1 MNLLLALKQLQPA
14 VELITPDF
22 AEGKEQ
28 FFIIFN
34 LPNNLDLTISI
45 NYNDTDTFKAI
56 IVDKVGIRSSMKT
69 VAEARKSPD
78 ISYLSVNFEDIN
90 REVKSHAVN
99 ASS

>member
-1 MNLLLALKQLQPA
+1 MLLALKQLQPA

-22 AEGKEQ
+22 SEGKEQ

-45 NYNDTDTFKAI
+45 NYDDTDTFKAI
-56 IVDKVGIRSSMKT
+56 MVDRLGVRHSMKT
-69 VAEARKSPD
+69 VAKARKSPD